1 MMVVSVVSMI
11 HQLCSSVFSLLWVD
25 PQWWIRGTK
34 SCDVLLVEWEDW
46 EDLVI
51 SNDIIGVVLELLK
64 YFSGS
69 TCTTLL
75 MRIYRR
81 STLRIYGCPTI

>member
-1 MMVVSVVSMI
+1 MGESLVVD
-11 HQLCSSVFSLLWVD
+11 QGYQF
-25 PQWWIRGTK
+25 G
-34 SCDVLLVEWEDW
+34 DVLLVEW

-81 STLRIYGCPTI
+81 ATMHIYGCPTI